1 MNRGNLTQKRITNVM
16 KKEWKVIFSDLN
28 SGMFVLV
35 LPFVIMIQA
44 VVVLYL
50 VSRFAGPAA
59 LQNTI
64 LREGME
70 KWLQAFPEI
79 AQLSAAEQ
87 FQVFFMGQIPYYFL
101 LIPVMTAVSFA
112 TFSIVEEKQ
121 TKTIEPLLATPV
133 RTWELLLG
141 KSLAGLLPSLI
152 LTWTVAGC
160 FLAIIT
166 AIGWG
171 DLIQYVV
178 NKQWIISLVI
188 LVPLISLLAFMLG
201 VIGSSRASDPKGAQN
216 LAVVIVLPILAIVII
231 QLVGATVL
239 VTRTLLFLCM
249 GMVILDIVLLKAAV
263 GLFQR
268 ESIVIKWR

>member
-1 MNRGNLTQKRITNVM
+1 MR
-16 KKEWKVIFSDLN
+16 KEWKVIFSDLN
-28 SGMFVLV
+28 SSLFVSV

-44 VVVLYL
+44 VVILYL

-70 KWLQAFPEI
+70 AWLQTFPEI

-87 FQVFFMGQIPYYFL
+87 FQVFFVGQIPYYFL
-101 LIPVMTAVSFA
+101 LIPAMTAVSFA

-121 TKTIEPLLATPV
+121 TKTLEPLLATPV

-152 LTWTVAGC
+152 LTWIVTGC
-160 FLAIIT
+160 FLVVIT
-166 AIGWG
+166 ALGWG
-171 DLIQYVV
+171 NLIQYVV
-178 NKQWIISLVI
+178 NRQWIISLVI
-188 LVPLISLLAFMLG
+188 LVPLVSLLAFMLG
-201 VIGSSRASDPKGAQN
+201 VIGSSRSSDPKGAQN
-216 LAVVIVLPILAIVII
+216 LAVIIVLPVVAIII
-231 QLVGATVL
+231 MQLVGAAVL
-239 VTRTLLFLCM
+239 VTSTLLFLC
-249 GMVILDIVLLKAAV
+249 GGAAILDIVLLKAAV

-268 ESIVIKWR
+268 ESIVIRWR

>member
-1 MNRGNLTQKRITNVM
+1 
-16 KKEWKVIFSDLN
+16 
-28 SGMFVLV
+28 
-35 LPFVIMIQA
+35 
-44 VVVLYL
+44 
-50 VSRFAGPAA
+50 
-59 LQNTI
+59 
-64 LREGME
+64 
-70 KWLQAFPEI
+70 
-79 AQLSAAEQ
+79 
-87 FQVFFMGQIPYYFL
+87 L

-121 TKTIEPLLATPV
+121 TKTLEPLLATPV

-152 LTWTVAGC
+152 LTWIVAGC

-166 AIGWG
+166 GIGWG

-249 GMVILDIVLLKAAV
+249 GMVVLDIVLLKAAV